1 MKLQGS
7 LPVIPTP
14 FHNGK
19 VDFDSLA
26 KLFEHLFPDLDGYTV
41 CGSTGE
47 CVSLS
52 LEERLELMEF
62 AAGNTPPG
70 KKIVV
75 GLTHT
80 NLEERVRLARRAE
93 DLGIAAGLV
102 PCPYYFPN
110 SFPMVLEFFKALDR
124 GSNLELVIYDNP
136 LYTKTWLRA
145 EELFAIL
152 DACPHAVGVK
162 MTDHDLGKI
171 TALKKNRDAAVF
183 VGDDIVAFRS
193 LLLGADG
200 SMIIAPAVFPAAY
213 QEVVCLLRAGS
224 LAQALRVFSE
234 QILPFIHLFGPGDE
248 VTSTKA
254 LFKHLGIFRSDEVR
268 LPLLPCSPDRLRDV
282 VLAYDYCRSM
292 RSQGCAAPTEAEW
305 RRD

>member
-1 MKLQGS
+1 
-7 LPVIPTP
+7 
-14 FHNGK
+14 
-19 VDFDSLA
+19 
-26 KLFEHLFPDLDGYTV
+26 
-41 CGSTGE
+41 
-47 CVSLS
+47 
-52 LEERLELMEF
+52 
-62 AAGNTPPG
+62 
-70 KKIVV
+70 
-75 GLTHT
+75 
-80 NLEERVRLARRAE
+80 
-93 DLGIAAGLV
+93 
-102 PCPYYFPN
+102 
-110 SFPMVLEFFKALDR
+110 
-124 GSNLELVIYDNP
+124 
-136 LYTKTWLRA
+136 
-145 EELFAIL
+145 
-152 DACPHAVGVK
+152 

-171 TALKKNRDAAVF
+171 TALKKNRDDAVF

-292 RSQGCAAPTEAEW
+292 RSQGFAAPTKGEW
-305 RRD
+305 RHD